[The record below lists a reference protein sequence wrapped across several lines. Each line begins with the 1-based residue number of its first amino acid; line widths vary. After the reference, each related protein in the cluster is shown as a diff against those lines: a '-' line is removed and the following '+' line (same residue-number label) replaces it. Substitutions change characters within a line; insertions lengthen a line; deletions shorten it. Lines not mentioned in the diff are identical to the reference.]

1 MLIIKSCIFIVYF
14 YIHTIII
21 VDRNLL
27 FNINDKFQR
36 KELIRML
43 LEEERKKITEYGKLL
58 VTKNLTTGTGGNI
71 SIFNREK
78 NYFAISPSGIDYF
91 ETTPEDVVVMD
102 LNGKI
107 VDGDKK
113 PSSEWAMHLIF
124 YKNKPDINAVV
135 HTHSTFATTV
145 SCMNWEIPAMHYYVA
160 FAGEKIPCAKYA
172 SYGTEELAVNAFE
185 AIGENKAVLLANHG
199 LITVGTNIEQAF
211 FLAEV
216 SEEMSEIYYRT
227 KSMGEPVILSDEEM
241 KFMIKKFKSYGQ

>member
-1 MLIIKSCIFIVYF
+1 
-14 YIHTIII
+14 
-21 VDRNLL
+21 
-27 FNINDKFQR
+27 
-36 KELIRML
+36 ML

-172 SYGTEELAVNAFE
+172 SYGTQELADNAFDGM
-185 AIGENKAVLLANHG
+185 GEGKAALLANHG
-199 LITVGTNIEQAF
+199 LITIGRSVKEAF
-211 FLAEV
+211 LVAEM
-216 SEEMSEIYYRT
+216 SEEMAEYYYRT
-227 KSMGEPVILSDEEM
+227 KSIGEPVLLDEEEM
-241 KFMIKKFKSYGQ
+241 ESMLVRFKSYGQ